1 MWGLWLWAVALGAWR
16 SVEAGCSGRCCPG
29 TDLTCA
35 STDWRTDRNFG
46 SCFCDENCQRTKD
59 CCFDYPTV
67 CPAEHCRVSQWS
79 SWSGCSQQ
87 CHPAFRHRK
96 RHIEKEPS
104 NSGDACPPLEERA
117 GCLEYLDRQGRNCA
131 LALGPAL
138 ITSAEHGKGRPT
150 HDPYGQPVDPGYCVE
165 FKMVSLT
172 SHCAADGQPH
182 LRWTQYLRE
191 GYTVC
196 VACQPPAMQEPD
208 RSCQGDGAT
217 SGRDELLHW
226 QAVDNPHCRGT
237 WSRVRMLERCACPQV
252 HHFVFI

>member
-1 MWGLWLWAVALGAWR
+1 M
-16 SVEAGCSGRCCPG
+16 
-29 TDLTCA
+29 TT
-35 STDWRTDRNFG
+35 
-46 SCFCDENCQRTKD
+46 
-59 CCFDYPTV
+59 
-67 CPAEHCRVSQWS
+67 EHCRVSQWS

-131 LALGPAL
+131 LALVN
-138 ITSAEHGKGRPT
+138 ISTSISLLS
-150 HDPYGQPVDPGYCVE
+150 YCVE